1 MSHLMLTLLLTKV
14 LFYGNLLTNESFN
27 ASIGI
32 DKSAFLIYPSIRA
45 IE

>member
-1 MSHLMLTLLLTKV
+1 MGYLKRTLLLTKV
-14 LFYGNLLTNESFN
+14 LFYGNLLTNGLFN

-32 DKSAFLIYPSIRA
+32 DKSAFIIYPSIRA